1 MRRAFILAGGLGTRL
16 QPYTTV
22 LPKPLLPLGRR
33 TILEHLL
40 EGVAAS
46 GLTRVTVSLGYL
58 GHLVEAIIGDGSR
71 YGVEVDYTHE
81 ASPLGTAGALLL
93 MDGPSPDDQILVLN
107 GDTFTD
113 FDYSKAFEE
122 MEYSK
127 ADAVVVCVT
136 KTLPIDLGILETSP
150 TGELLTYTEKPT
162 YEFLVSTGMNVVL
175 GNVLLSM
182 EPRRMDMPELL
193 GDIQARGGRVQCLNA
208 KCTWFDLGRLED
220 LQAANDLVSG
230 GSAHE

>member
-16 QPYTTV
+16 LPYTTV

-58 GHLVEAIIGDGSR
+58 GHLVEAVIGDGSR

-81 ASPLGTAGALLL
+81 DSPLGTAGALLL
-93 MDGPSPDDQILVLN
+93 MADQSPEDLILVLN
-107 GDTFTD
+107 GDTFSD
-113 FDYSKAFEE
+113 FDYSKAIDE
-122 MEYSK
+122 MERTD

-136 KTLPIDLGILETSP
+136 KKVPVDLGILEVGP

-162 YEFLVSTGMNVVL
+162 YEFLVSTGMNVVR
-175 GNVLLSM
+175 GSVLASM
-182 EPRRMDMPELL
+182 EPGRIDMPDLL
-193 GDIQARGGRVQCLNA
+193 RDIQARGGKVQCLDA
-208 KCTWFDLGRLED
+208 ECTWFDLGRLED

-230 GSAHE
+230 SSALE